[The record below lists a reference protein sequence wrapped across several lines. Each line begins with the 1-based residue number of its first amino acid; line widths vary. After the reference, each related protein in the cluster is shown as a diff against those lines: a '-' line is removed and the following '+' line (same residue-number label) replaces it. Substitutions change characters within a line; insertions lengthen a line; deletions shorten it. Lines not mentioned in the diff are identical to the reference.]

1 MKKFPLRPLILVA
14 LISSAF
20 TILLMRLDLAPGIDS
35 KESPAPALAAAPAT
49 PPVLSSDEEV
59 NIRVYSSVS
68 PGVVNITKMVLT
80 WDYLLRPVATEG
92 GTGSGC
98 VLDKEGNVLTN
109 YHVIESA
116 RSIEVALPDR
126 SKYHAEVVGYDEQN
140 DLAVIRLKNIPKER
154 LHPIPFGDS
163 TILKVGQ
170 KVLAVGN
177 PLGLQNTLTT
187 GIISSLGRRIQTEKD
202 YIVDNVI
209 QTDAAINPGNSG
221 GPLLNSAGEL
231 IGINT
236 TIFTYGGGNIGIGFA
251 IPTET
256 VKRVVTDLIRD
267 GQVRHPWFGVEEG
280 YEIFEDLASRL
291 GLPVSAGILVS
302 RVGRGSSADKADI
315 RGANEAAILYN
326 RRIYIGGDL
335 ITEVD
340 GKPVSSFDDLRIL
353 DSKRPGDI
361 VQITIYRGKS
371 KITKSVTLIEA
382 PSRRLLGFN

>member
-1 MKKFPLRPLILVA
+1 MKKKPIRSLIFVA
-14 LISSAF
+14 LLSSAV
-20 TILLMRLDLAPGIDS
+20 TVLVLRWDISPGFGR
-35 KESPAPALAAAPAT
+35 KESIAPAFAAVPAAPPA
-49 PPVLSSDEEV
+49 LSGDEEV
-59 NIRVYSSVS
+59 NIRVYNSAS
-68 PGVVNITKMVLT
+68 PGVVNITRTVLAY
-80 WDYLLRPVATEG
+80 DFFLRPVATEA

-98 VLDKEGNVLTN
+98 VLDKQGNVLTN

-116 RSIEVALPDR
+116 RSLEVSLPDR
-126 SKYHAEVVGYDEQN
+126 TKYHAEIVGFDEKN
-140 DLAVIRLKNIPKER
+140 DLAVIRLNNAPKER

-163 TILKVGQ
+163 SSLKVGQ

-187 GIISSLGRRIQTEKD
+187 GIISSLGRRIKTEND
-202 YIVDNVI
+202 FIVDNVI

-251 IPTET
+251 IPTDT
-256 VKRVVTDLIRD
+256 VKRVAEDLIRD
-267 GQVRHPWFGVEEG
+267 GRVRHPWFGVEEG
-280 YEIFEDLASRL
+280 YELFEELASRL
-291 GLPVSAGILVS
+291 GLPVKEGILVS
-302 RVGRGSSADKADI
+302 RIGRGSSADKADI

-326 RRIYIGGDL
+326 RRIFIGGDI

-353 DSKRPGDI
+353 DSKRPGDA
-361 VQITIYRGKS
+361 VQITIYRDKS
-371 KITKSVTLIEA
+371 IMKKSVTLIEA
-382 PSRRLLGFN
+382 PSQRSFRFN